1 MSSKK
6 DRFSSQDKNYMKLAI
21 NLARSRKGLTG
32 DNPSVGCVIT
42 FRDIILG
49 RGNTQPG
56 GRPHAEIMAIK
67 QASEHHLFKK
77 KGKINDI
84 NVYITLEPC
93 AHETT
98 SPSCAKEIVKF
109 GANRVIY
116 LATDPDIRNNGK
128 GKLLMEKAG
137 IKCIQSN
144 VYKNENSEILR
155 GYLKQ
160 KKTGLPYITLKIG
173 ASMNGKIATKN
184 GESKWVTNSLCR
196 KRVQLLRSENDG
208 ILIGKNSIII
218 DNPRLNLR
226 DQFDKI
232 ENKPIF
238 ILDTNFELSD
248 SENLL
253 LFDKLGREKV
263 NIITNREPKDVASK
277 VSDFFK
283 GVNFEKSV
291 KEHGLLNIEEILKI
305 ISRMGVNRLLVEG
318 GARVWTSFI
327 KTGFFDEIVMF
338 TGNSIIN
345 DSSISCFNDFL
356 PLDTR
361 LRDFPN
367 LTLISLLKW
376 EDNIEARW
384 IPNS

>member
-1 MSSKK
+1 MIESSVSTEDK
-6 DRFSSQDKNYMKLAI
+6 RFLKLAL
-21 NLARSRKGLTG
+21 NLARRNVGLTG
-32 DNPSVGCVIT
+32 KNPSVGCVIT
-42 FRDIILG
+42 FKDIILG

-77 KGKINDI
+77 NRKLNEI

-116 LATDPDIRNNGK
+116 LATDPDIRTNGK
-128 GKLLMEKAG
+128 GKLLMEEAG
-137 IKCIQSN
+137 IKCIESSI
-144 VYKNENSEILR
+144 YKNENSEILK

-173 ASMNGKIATKN
+173 ASINGKIATKN

-238 ILDTNFELSD
+238 ILDTNFELSE
-248 SENLL
+248 SENLS
-253 LFDKLGREKV
+253 LFDKLGKEKV
-263 NIITNREPKDVASK
+263 NIITNRETMNVASK
-277 VSDFFK
+277 VSDYFR
-283 GVNFEKSV
+283 GVNIEKTV
-291 KEHGLLNIEEILKI
+291 KEQGFLNIEETLKI
-305 ISRMGVNRLLVEG
+305 VARMGVNRLLVEG

-361 LRDFPN
+361 LGDFPN

-376 EDNIEARW
+376 KDNIEARW
-384 IPNS
+384 ITNS